1 MTAALTHTN
10 TYVFVLVTI
19 CGKDRAPSKGLTQ
32 GVFLHSQT
40 SGSIAPSTWVVT
52 QLRGPTCLLST

>member
-1 MTAALTHTN
+1 MIVWKLLLSHSN

-19 CGKDRAPSKGLTQ
+19 CGEDRAPNKGLTQ
-32 GVFLHSQT
+32 GVFLHSQA

-52 QLRGPTCLLST
+52 QLGDLLST